1 MSYFLIAL
9 FPFVI
14 NAVNINKYC
23 PGNRNCACNYWT
35 LRYGDEIRDSV
46 CTQPSDW
53 MGFWPYDRKSQG
65 GTSKKSGST
74 IASTPS
80 TPSVNGSTIADN
92 KDNKTVRYTVL
103 ADNCE
108 LVGADQN
115 EMSCKSKGQV
125 TL

>member
-23 PGNRNCACNYWT
+23 PGNSNCACNYWT

-74 IASTPS
+74 IA
-80 TPSVNGSTIADN
+80 
-92 KDNKTVRYTVL
+92 
-103 ADNCE
+103 DNCE